1 MVGDAVTVTI
11 CTSAWVS
18 DIKRRLSQRVIHGG
32 IEEDL
37 VNREIMILV
46 DES

>member
-11 CTSAWVS
+11 CTWAWAS
-18 DIKRRLSQRVIHGG
+18 DIKRRLSQIAIHGDL
-32 IEEDL
+32 EEDL
-37 VNREIMILV
+37 LNRETMILV

>member
-18 DIKRRLSQRVIHGG
+18 DIKRRLSHRVIHGG

-37 VNREIMILV
+37 LNRKIMILV
-46 DES
+46 DGS